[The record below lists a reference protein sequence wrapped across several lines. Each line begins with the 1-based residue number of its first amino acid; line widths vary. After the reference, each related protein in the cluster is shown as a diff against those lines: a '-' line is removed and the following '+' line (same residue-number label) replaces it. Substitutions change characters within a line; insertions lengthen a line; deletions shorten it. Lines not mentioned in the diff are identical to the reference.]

1 MEDVFSVFEKCFKSL
16 YYPKCVIEIE
26 IFISLCIISL
36 TIDSVFDGFQK
47 CLTWRFWYG
56 SHNSGKIT
64 TQ

>member
-47 CLTWRFWYG
+47 CLT
-56 SHNSGKIT
+56 
-64 TQ
+64 